1 MITAD
6 KKQEKYTVK
15 TSLRVF
21 SFVGGYSEAACCC
34 FFEQV
39 WVVDTNAENS
49 WAGEPL
55 NARFSSENAG
65 GGAEPSEL
73 YALVCC
79 GHIAF
84 KIAQKK
90 KVSFEE
96 LLKAPVG

>member
-21 SFVGGYSEAACCC
+21 SFVGGYSEAAG
-34 FFEQV
+34 FYEQV
-39 WVVDTNAENS
+39 WVVDTNTENS

-55 NARFSSENAG
+55 NARFCSENAG
-65 GGAEPSEL
+65 IGAEPSQL
-73 YALVCC
+73 RALVFCVR
-79 GHIAF
+79 ISF

-90 KVSFEE
+90 VSFEE
-96 LLKAPVG
+96 FLKAPVG